1 MKQATASM
9 HGRYSICYARHI
21 EGLEFNI
28 DDERA
33 PTYIDIIE
41 RNEQRVVDRGKQRR
55 IHNLKDSLEKLKESL
70 SKKQRG
76 VDPSNAVM
84 RMEREEENARSWHEL
99 EALMARQELRGSED
113 PLYLHQYIIDW
124 EANMDSKT
132 VTAEQ
137 KAFLTAENEIYLGQL
152 AVDFVKD
159 CKEMIATYALDKSK
173 NTKLVNTF
181 EEEIIQQAKICKRLV
196 SHSNEILYDLKDV
209 RERLDY
215 CMKRR
220 SPLIVHGEMG
230 SGLST
235 LVSLICSK
243 LRNWYG
249 LDIVTVLRF
258 IGATPK
264 SMNVTN
270 TLTSINRQVSEVF
283 KCPVQRKA
291 IDCDELR
298 SYLRRDLEEASK
310 RITEPTLLFI
320 LLDGLDKLNPDEDDS
335 HCLSWLPKTY
345 PPSVQMI
352 VSLNHKSA
360 VLMRNLRNWFN
371 DDRSYIEVPAL
382 NAQSAE
388 TIVNS
393 ILNRNMRRLTEGQM
407 QELLREVDSCPR
419 PLFVSLLM
427 HHAVLWKSSLDANT
441 VNTPEDSEMAIL
453 HILLR
458 LESKLGSTFVRN
470 AVSFLTISERGLT
483 ETEWEDALA
492 CDDEVLDEVFPY
504 NDQNTNIARC
514 PQLFMARLRYHLREL
529 LVQREDHN
537 LPVFYWANKAIETVI
552 YRNYLIMGP
561 DAFSRLYHHCNRIL
575 ADLFYAEEPIV
586 RTLHMRKRKMKIENV
601 KRLTAV
607 RHLSSSNTRTLQ
619 LLPKFLY
626 RSAVEANILQEYKEK
641 ILCNMNW
648 LLTKLKGNLFSEVLR
663 DFDLVKQKD
672 DDILLIYGILSV
684 ASESI
689 KKNPETLQL
698 EILSRFSRIPRV
710 NSEFID
716 GMVRSCRHLLIS
728 TTLVLLY
735 PLHPC
740 VPTVDLSLKLSR
752 RGPTHLIGV
761 YNRRLAVVWG
771 MNYGLE
777 IWQLMPKVRILYNIA
792 DDLHLHDILISPDR
806 SLVFFVRFATLYK
819 WSVTTG
825 ALIGQCELLK
835 NLANVSM
842 STPPEADRILTPM
855 AADSSNSRMAVRINV
870 YEALLDSCGLI
881 IVDSQKM
888 IFIGSILEMCF
899 GNDITNVEFF
909 DDSLF
914 VTQNH
919 LVAGRSMSRILV
931 FNRIPSRAVTG
942 IINLPPRLHDVP
954 GCFQG
959 LIGKNLVYL
968 GCLSDAQDWERLE
981 CEVGLGTVN
990 RQMVGLKITDVGLII
1005 VLFACHVEQGYSV
1018 LVVLGSDGKYK
1029 AHAVSNA
1036 GLASCMELTIDHANV
1051 FVGYRSV
1058 GTIEVYDLPVA
1069 RLSHSF
1075 QAHDGDVNCIEEVET
1090 WQVYST
1096 GSDAFLR
1103 LFDLAVTSLGMDFTK
1118 KPMRKF
1124 DEETILTDEDIFV
1137 RHSTEIQTIDVGS
1150 AETSQNKLVI
1160 CYETQPPVIAE
1171 VYGSFVCYALRL
1183 PPDVGKLHCRC
1194 GNPLRRSF

>member
-1 MKQATASM
+1 M

-21 EGLEFNI
+21 DALEFHI
-28 DDERA
+28 EDERA

-55 IHNLKDSLEKLKESL
+55 IQNLKDSLEKLKESL

-76 VDPSNAVM
+76 VKPETLVP
-84 RMEREEENARSWHEL
+84 RMESEEENARSWNDL
-99 EALMARQELRGSED
+99 NSLMARQESRGSED

-132 VTAEQ
+132 ITAEQ

-152 AVDFVKD
+152 AVDFEKD

-173 NTKLVNTF
+173 ITKLVNTL
-181 EEEIIQQAKICKRLV
+181 EEEIIQQAEICNKLIDY
-196 SHSNEILYDLKDV
+196 SIEILYDFQDV
-209 RERLDY
+209 KERLDY

-235 LVSLICSK
+235 LISLICSK

-264 SMNVTN
+264 SMNVTSI
-270 TLTSINRQVSEVF
+270 LTSINRQVSEVF
-283 KCPVQRKA
+283 KCPVQKKA

-298 SYLRRDLEEASK
+298 TYLRRDIEEASK
-310 RITEPTLLFI
+310 RITEPVPLFI

-345 PPSVQMI
+345 PPNVQMI
-352 VSLNHKSA
+352 VSLNQKSA
-360 VLMRNLRNWFN
+360 VIMRNLRNWFS

-382 NAQSAE
+382 NAKSVE
-388 TIVNS
+388 MIVKS
-393 ILNRNMRRLTEGQM
+393 ILNRKTRTLTEEQM
-407 QELLREVDSCPR
+407 QRVLQGTDSCPR
-419 PLFVSLLM
+419 PLFVTLLM
-427 HHAVLWKSSLDANT
+427 HQAVLWKSSLDAST
-441 VNTPEDSEMAIL
+441 VNTPEDVEMAIL
-453 HILLR
+453 HILMR
-458 LESKLGSTFVRN
+458 LESKLGSTFVQN

-492 CDDEVLDEVFPY
+492 CDDEVLDEVFSY
-504 NDQNTNIARC
+504 HDQNTNITRC

-529 LVQREDHN
+529 LVQRDDHN

-552 YRNYLIMGP
+552 YRNYLMIGSET
-561 DAFSRLYHHCNRIL
+561 FSGLYHHCNRVL
-575 ADLFYAEEPIV
+575 ADLFYAEESIV
-586 RTLHMRKRKMKIENV
+586 RTLHMRKRKMKIENA

-607 RHLSSSNTRTLQ
+607 RLLSSSNTRKLQ

-626 RSAVEANILQEYKEK
+626 RSANEANILQEYKEK
-641 ILCNMNW
+641 ILCNMKW
-648 LLTKLKGNLFSEVLR
+648 LLTKLRARLFSEVLR
-663 DFDLVKQKD
+663 DFDLVKHKD
-672 DDILLIYGILSV
+672 DDILLVYGILSV
-684 ASESI
+684 ASNII
-689 KKNPETLQL
+689 KKHPETLQL
-698 EILSRFSRIPRV
+698 EILSRFSRIPKA
-710 NSEFID
+710 NSELID
-716 GMVRSCRHLLIS
+716 RMVRRSRDLLVS
-728 TTLVLLY
+728 TTLILLY
-735 PLHPC
+735 PLYPC

-752 RGPTHLIGV
+752 GGPTHLIGV
-761 YNRRLAVVWG
+761 YNKRLAVVWG
-771 MNYGLE
+771 LNCGLE
-777 IWQLMPKVRILYNIA
+777 IWQLTPKFRILYNIA

-825 ALIGQCELLK
+825 ALIGQCELLR
-835 NLANVSM
+835 NLANVSK
-842 STPPEADRILTPM
+842 STLPETDRLLTPM
-855 AADSSNSRMAVRINV
+855 AAESSNSRMAVRINV
-870 YEALLDSCGLI
+870 KEALLDSCGLI

-888 IFIGSILEMCF
+888 IVIGSILEMCF

-919 LVAGRSMSRILV
+919 LVAGRSTSRILV
-931 FNRIPSRAVTG
+931 FTRIPSRAVTG
-942 IINLPPRLHDVP
+942 IINLPQRLHDVP

-959 LIGKNLVYL
+959 LAGKNLVYL

-990 RQMVGLKITDVGLII
+990 RQMVGLKITDVGLIL
-1005 VLFACHVEQGYSV
+1005 VLFACHVGQGYTV

-1036 GLASCMELTIDHANV
+1036 GLASCMELTNDHANV

-1058 GTIEVYDLPVA
+1058 GTVEVYDLPVA
-1069 RLSHSF
+1069 RLSYSF
-1075 QAHDGDVNCIEEVET
+1075 QAHDGDVNCIEEVDT

-1124 DEETILTDEDIFV
+1124 DEETNLTDEDVFV
-1137 RHSTEIQTIDVGS
+1137 RQSTEIHSIDVTR
-1150 AETSQNKLVI
+1150 AETSQNKLLI
-1160 CYETQPPVIAE
+1160 CYENQPPVIAE
-1171 VYGSFVCYALRL
+1171 VQGSFVCHALHL
-1183 PPDVGKLHCRC
+1183 PPNVGKLN
-1194 GNPLRRSF
+1194 GNPFDVPFDSDE